1 MVAYLIAP
9 AVRLWAETEEVAQK
23 AMEALD
29 VTGEPST
36 LIDTKYHVVVDGVKL
51 NEELGNWG
59 ISCRGRGI
67 AAAYMRNLGLED
79 FDIEYAAVR
88 KPHVKSTKATRKRD
102 FIMSAAP
109 IVAER
114 RKAMGWTQDDLSE
127 MVGISRSALCAYEK
141 GKRMSQRWEKIFEI
155 LNINHEGGLIERS
168 QGGG

>member
-9 AVRLWAETEEVAQK
+9 AVRLWAVTEEVAQK

-36 LIDTKYHVVVDGVKL
+36 LVDTKYHVVVDGVKL

-88 KPHVKSTKATRKRD
+88 KPHERTDKATQKRK
-102 FIMSAAP
+102 FIMGAAP
-109 IVAER
+109 IVSER
-114 RKAMGWTQDDLSE
+114 RKAMGWTQDDLAE

-141 GKRMSQRWEKIFEI
+141 GKRMPQKWEEIFKI
-155 LNINHEGGLIERS
+155 LNINYEGGLIERS
-168 QGGG
+168 QAGG

>member
-1 MVAYLIAP
+1 MVYLIAP
-9 AVRLWAETEEVAQK
+9 AVRLWADTDEIAKK

-36 LIDTKYHVVVDGVKL
+36 LTDTKYHVVVDGVKL

-67 AAAYMRNLGLED
+67 AAAYMKKLGLED

-88 KPHVKSTKATRKRD
+88 KPHKKTDKARIKRD
-102 FIMSAAP
+102 FVMNAAP

-114 RKAMGWTQDDLSE
+114 RKSMGWTQDDLAE
-127 MVGISRSALCAYEK
+127 LVGISRSALCAYEK
-141 GKRMSQRWEKIFEI
+141 GKRMSHKWEKIFEL
-155 LNINHEGGLIERS
+155 LNMNHEGGFIERTEV
-168 QGGG
+168 GG

>member
-1 MVAYLIAP
+1 MVYLIAP
-9 AVRLWAETEEVAQK
+9 AVRLWADTDEIAQK
-23 AMEALD
+23 AMAALG
-29 VTGEPST
+29 VTGELSI

-67 AAAYMRNLGLED
+67 AAAYMKKLGLED

-88 KPHVKSTKATRKRD
+88 KPYTKSTKATRKRD
-102 FIMSAAP
+102 FIMRAAP

-114 RKAMGWTQDDLSE
+114 RKAMGWTQDDLAE

-141 GKRMSQRWEKIFEI
+141 GKRMSQRWEEIFKI
-155 LNINHEGGLIERS
+155 LNINHEGVFIKR
-168 QGGG
+168 

>member
-1 MVAYLIAP
+1 MVYLIAP
-9 AVRLWAETEEVAQK
+9 AVRLWADTDEIAQK

-67 AAAYMRNLGLED
+67 AAAYMRNLGLEE

-88 KPHVKSTKATRKRD
+88 KPHKKTDKATRKRD
-102 FIMSAAP
+102 FVMSAAP

-114 RKAMGWTQDDLSE
+114 RKAMGWTQDDLAE

-141 GKRMSQRWEKIFEI
+141 GKRMSQGWEEIFKI
-155 LNINHEGGLIERS
+155 LNINHEGVFIKR
-168 QGGG
+168 